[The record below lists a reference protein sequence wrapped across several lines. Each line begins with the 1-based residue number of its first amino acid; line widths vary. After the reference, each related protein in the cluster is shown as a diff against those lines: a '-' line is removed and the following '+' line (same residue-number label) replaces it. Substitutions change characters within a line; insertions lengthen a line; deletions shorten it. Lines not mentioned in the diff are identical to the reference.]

1 MSQADRGAIVV
12 AGERMTPHVQPGEY
26 KDVVLFLATA
36 GVVVPLFRRWKLSPI
51 LGFLGA
57 GVVLGPYGLGS
68 LATRAPW
75 LSALTI
81 ENPDEVAQ
89 LAEFGVV
96 FLLFM
101 IGLELSWERL
111 RAMRRY
117 VFGLGAAQVALSL
130 AITAGAALALGES
143 LGAAFAIGAALALSS
158 TAIVMPIL
166 ADRKRQ
172 HSLAGRTT
180 FSVLLF
186 QDLAVAPILVTLTLL
201 GRRGAAP
208 TLSPDL
214 LLAFAPA
221 VAGVLGLL
229 VIGRLVLRPMLR
241 SVARA
246 KSEELFVAA
255 CLLVVIGA
263 GLISALTGLSMA
275 LGAFIAGLLL
285 AETEFR
291 HEVEVT
297 IEPFKG
303 LLLGLF
309 FLSIGI
315 GLNVPLLVARPV
327 EVLGA
332 GLGLTVVNGTAVFGL
347 AKLFRLRTRAAAEAA
362 LLLAGAGEFAFVI
375 LGQAMDQKLVDRGT
389 GQALLVAAT
398 LSMVSIPFLASL
410 GARIGG
416 RTIAPAETPEAVSD
430 SHAAGEPKVLIAG
443 YGRVGR
449 LVGEM
454 LRRHGVAWVAVE
466 QDARAVEAARRA
478 GETLFYGDAARSD
491 FLARCGLGEAA
502 ALVVTMDDPDGA
514 EAIVAVARDL
524 RPDLTIVARARDARH
539 AQRLY
544 DLGVTDAVPET
555 VEASLQLS
563 EALLVEIG
571 VPMGLVIASIHE
583 RRDEFRKA
591 LNRPDALGGRRR
603 LGRANRG

>member
-1 MSQADRGAIVV
+1 MEAHVEPGA
-12 AGERMTPHVQPGEY
+12 Y

-36 GVVVPLFRRWKLSPI
+36 GVVVPLFRRWNISPI

-57 GVVLGPYGLGS
+57 GVLLGPYGLGA
-68 LATRAPW
+68 LAHEVGW
-75 LSALTI
+75 LGAFTI
-81 ENPDEVAQ
+81 DNPQEVAQ

-111 RAMRRY
+111 SRMRKF
-117 VFGLGAAQVALSL
+117 VFGLGALQVALCLTVTASVAFTLGQPL
-130 AITAGAALALGES
+130 AAAI
-143 LGAAFAIGAALALSS
+143 AIGAALALSS

-166 ADRKRQ
+166 TEQKRQ
-172 HSLAGRTT
+172 HSVAGRAT

-201 GRRGAAP
+201 GRSGKGAA
-208 TLSPDL
+208 SPNL
-214 LLAFAPA
+214 LMAFAPA
-221 VAGVLGLL
+221 VLGVLVLL
-229 VIGRLVLRPMLR
+229 VVGRLVLRPMMR
-241 SVARA
+241 SVAKA

-285 AETEFR
+285 AESEFR
-291 HEVEVT
+291 HKVEIT

-309 FLSIGI
+309 FVSIGI
-315 GLNVPLLVARPV
+315 GLNVPMLLDRPV
-327 EVLGA
+327 QILGA
-332 GLGLTVVNGTAVFGL
+332 AAGLLAVNAAVIFAL
-347 AKLFRLRTRAAAEAA
+347 AA

-375 LGQAMDQKLVDRGT
+375 LGQAMDQKLVARET
-389 GQALLVAAT
+389 GEAILVAAT
-398 LSMVSIPFLASL
+398 LSMTCIPLLATL
-410 GARIGG
+410 GAKLGG
-416 RTIAPAETPEAVSD
+416 RRISPSELPPEAD
-430 SHAAGEPKVLIAG
+430 GAADGAAAEAKPHVIICG

-449 LVGEM
+449 LVGDM
-454 LRRHGVAWVAVE
+454 LRRHDIAWVAVE
-466 QDARAVEAARRA
+466 MDPRLVEAARRA
-478 GETLFYGDAARSD
+478 GEAIFFGDASRPEFLVRS
-491 FLARCGLGEAA
+491 GLEHAP
-502 ALVVTMDDPDGA
+502 ALVVTMDNPDGA
-514 EAIVAVARDL
+514 EAIVATARGL
-524 RPDLTIVARARDARH
+524 RADLTIVARARDARH

-544 DLGVTDAVPET
+544 DLGATDAVPET

-591 LNRPDALGGRRR
+591 LNRPDALGGRTRGRR
-603 LGRANRG
+603 SVRQD